1 MSLIDISG
9 VDHVALQVK
18 DLKRSVSFYE
28 KVFGLQVKED
38 KSDENWIIIGLK
50 DKIYLCLYQITE
62 VNLTS
67 NTIYHWGFHV
77 NPGQSLHEISRE
89 LQAQGVSIEYLEDN
103 PDGVVEGK
111 ISQSLYVLDPD
122 GYTIEL
128 SSVFGGGLA

>member
-50 DKIYLCLYQITE
+50 DKIYL
-62 VNLTS
+62 
-67 NTIYHWGFHV
+67 
-77 NPGQSLHEISRE
+77 
-89 LQAQGVSIEYLEDN
+89 
-103 PDGVVEGK
+103 
-111 ISQSLYVLDPD
+111 YV
-122 GYTIEL
+122 
-128 SSVFGGGLA
+128 